1 MMKADVL
8 DTFEDIYVCTHYQY
22 QGETIDYMPYE
33 IITNKP
39 QPVLKKLKGWNTDT
53 TAISSKDEI
62 PQELNDYIAYLE
74 EELKVPIQYL
84 SVGPDRKQ
92 TIAL

>member
-22 QGETIDYMPYE
+22 QDKTIDYMPYE
-33 IITNKP
+33 IITDKP
-39 QPVLKKLKGWNTDT
+39 QPVLKKLKGWNMDT
-53 TAISSKDEI
+53 TAISSKAEI

-74 EELKVPIQYL
+74 AELQVPIKYL

-92 TIAL
+92 TIVL